1 MVLRMQQIIHAL
13 EMGAGSRW
21 SKIILGSLAVLLLL
35 VGYDLRQF
43 RNFST
48 REAMDS
54 AQLAR
59 NISEGKGFTTQF
71 IRPLSLFLVK
81 RANQGR
87 LDSLSAEQKAD
98 LSQVRGAHPDIANA
112 PAYPVLLAGL
122 MKAAPL
128 KHDLAKIPSASG
140 RYRPDLMIALFNQV
154 LFLGLTGLTFL
165 LARALFDSKVA
176 WLSTIVLFGTELL
189 WKFSTSGLSTMFL
202 LVQFMLLAFAVMR
215 FEAATREPASSG
227 RTFLGWAA
235 IIGALLGV
243 GMLTR
248 YSYGVL
254 LLPVVL
260 FVALFGAGWRMSA
273 TLVILVVFAAIVT
286 PWLARNYSVCGEL
299 FGTAGYELIDNT
311 VTLPG
316 QRLERGLEPNLSR
329 FVAGHV
335 TWKCLGNLRTA
346 ATTELPGAAGGWI
359 GAFFLVGLMLKFRN
373 PAIAR
378 LRYFVIASLLVLV
391 IAQAAGRTVLSD
403 HSPVINSQN
412 LAVLVLPLL
421 LIYGVSVFETLK
433 AQISTSLPWMRPA
446 VVAVFVALT
455 TLPLTMS
462 FIPSNTPPTGDPGAV
477 AFPPY
482 RPADIQKVSK
492 WMRENE
498 LMMSDVPWAVAWYGN
513 RQAIML
519 TLDVRGE
526 FYSLS
531 DYIKPVSALYLT
543 PATLDLGLLT
553 RLRDDASWADFV
565 VRAVAREKILPEGF
579 PLSKSVPP
587 HVLQSQMFFADWERW
602 LKHEAEP
609 VQPQP

>member
-1 MVLRMQQIIHAL
+1 MKANSPLQKLIQSIEVGKWAGRLRLAL
-13 EMGAGSRW
+13 GA
-21 SKIILGSLAVLLLL
+21 LAVLLLL

-43 RNFST
+43 RNLST

-87 LDSLSAEQKAD
+87 VESLSPEQKLD

-122 MKAAPL
+122 MKVAPSSQ
-128 KHDLAKIPSASG
+128 DLAKNPSPSG
-140 RYRPDLMIALFNQV
+140 RYRPDLMIALFNQG
-154 LFLGLTGLTFL
+154 LFLLLVLLTFR
-165 LARALFDSKVA
+165 LARALFDDKVA
-176 WLSTIVLFGTELL
+176 WLSAIILFGTELL
-189 WKFSTSGLSTMFL
+189 WRFSTSGLSTMLL
-202 LVQFMLLAFAVMR
+202 LVLFMLLVFAVMK
-215 FEAATREPASSG
+215 FEASAREPLPNG
-227 RTFLGWAA
+227 KILLGWAA
-235 IIGALLGV
+235 VIGVLLGV

-254 LLPVVL
+254 LLPALV
-260 FVALFGAGWRMSA
+260 FVAVFGAGMRTSA
-273 TLVILVVFAAIVT
+273 ALVILVVFAAVVT
-286 PWLARNYSVCGEL
+286 PWIARNLGVCGEP

-311 VTLPG
+311 AGLPG
-316 QRLERGLEPNLSR
+316 QRLESALEPNLAR
-329 FVAGHV
+329 FAAGQV

-378 LRYFVIASLLVLV
+378 LRYFVIASLLVLLV
-391 IAQAAGRTVLSD
+391 AQAAGRTVLSD

-412 LAVLVLPLL
+412 LVVLVLPLL

-433 AQISTSLPWMRPA
+433 AQISTSFPWMRTA
-446 VVAVFVALT
+446 IVVVFVALA
-455 TLPLTMS
+455 TLPLTQS
-462 FIPSNTPPTGDPGAV
+462 FFPSNAPPTSDPRAV
-477 AFPPY
+477 VFPPY

-492 WMRENE
+492 WMGENE

-513 RQAIML
+513 RQAIL
-519 TLDVRGE
+519 PTLNLNAD
-526 FYSLS
+526 FYTLN
-531 DYIKPVSALYLT
+531 DYTKPVSALYLT
-543 PATLDLGLLT
+543 PATLDLGMLT
-553 RLRDDASWADFV
+553 LMQHDASWADFV
-565 VRAVAREKILPEGF
+565 LRVVARDKTLPAGF
-579 PLSKSVPP
+579 PLTKSVPP
-587 HVLQSQMFFADWERW
+587 HVLPAQMFFSDWERW
-602 LKHEAEP
+602 LKSSP
-609 VQPQP
+609 